1 MACRLVTLKS
11 ANRCSPSM
19 SGSTARGGHV
29 VLDYTGYSPPVD
41 EDGAWMLQVLRDC
54 VNRAGIREVH
64 AHVAQFDGRES
75 PPGFAAVVL
84 IDESHVSA
92 HCYSESGRLAID
104 IFTCGDSD
112 PGPLADDIH
121 SMVVEAVPGL
131 ELSGRGRLDRF

>member
-1 MACRLVTLKS
+1 
-11 ANRCSPSM
+11 M
-19 SGSTARGGHV
+19 SGSPARGGHV
-29 VLDYTGYSPPVD
+29 VLDYIGYSPPVD

-92 HCYSESGRLAID
+92 HCYSESGLLAND

>member
-1 MACRLVTLKS
+1 
-11 ANRCSPSM
+11 M

-29 VLDYTGYSPPVD
+29 VLDYIGYSPPVD

-64 AHVAQFDGRES
+64 AHVAQFDGGVS

-92 HCYSESGRLAID
+92 HCYSESGVLAID

-131 ELSGRGRLDRF
+131 ELSSRERLDRF